1 MPENSEPGQL
11 LSVLRLVDGLILSPS
26 CVQALLQTIFLGS
39 LPFEEQK
46 PWKVALQA
54 NEVHAAKSI
63 EAIELF
69 QRPTMLL

>member
-1 MPENSEPGQL
+1 MD
-11 LSVLRLVDGLILSPS
+11 SVLSPS
-26 CVQALLQTIFLGS
+26 FVQALLQTIFLGS

-54 NEVHAAKSI
+54 NEVHAVKSI

-69 QRPTMLL
+69 QGPTMLL

>member
-1 MPENSEPGQL
+1 MD
-11 LSVLRLVDGLILSPS
+11 SVLSPS
-26 CVQALLQTIFLGS
+26 FVQALQQTIVLGS

-54 NEVHAAKSI
+54 NEVHAVKSI

-69 QRPTMLL
+69 QGPTMLL

>member
-1 MPENSEPGQL
+1 MD
-11 LSVLRLVDGLILSPS
+11 SVLSPGFM
-26 CVQALLQTIFLGS
+26 QALLQTIFLGS

-54 NEVHAAKSI
+54 NEVQAVKSI

-69 QRPTMLL
+69 QGPAMLL

>member
-1 MPENSEPGQL
+1 MD
-11 LSVLRLVDGLILSPS
+11 SVLSPS
-26 CVQALLQTIFLGS
+26 FVRALLQTIFLGS

-54 NEVHAAKSI
+54 NKVHAIKSI

-69 QRPTMLL
+69 QGPAMPL